1 MEEETKTEKP
11 EQEETP
17 VDGSAEQ
24 PPQEKKPDEGLKA
37 ILEQAK
43 AEFEK
48 RLADTTTALNAKI
61 KERDSMIAELIAG
74 KSTADEQN
82 ETFVD
87 KLNKTRE
94 NNRKFI

>member
-1 MEEETKTEKP
+1 MEEETKTEKQ
-11 EQEETP
+11 EQETTP
-17 VDGSAEQ
+17 VEGQAEQ
-24 PPQEKKPDEGLKA
+24 QPQEKKPDEDLKA

-61 KERDSMIAELIAG
+61 KERDSMIADLIAG
-74 KSTADEQN
+74 KSTDEQN

-87 KLNKTRE
+87 KLNKKRE
-94 NNRKFI
+94 NNRKLI

>member
-24 PPQEKKPDEGLKA
+24 PPQEKKPDDGLKA

-74 KSTADEQN
+74 KSTDEHT

-87 KLNKTRE
+87 KLNKTRD

>member
-1 MEEETKTEKP
+1 MEEETKTENQ
-11 EQEETP
+11 EQETTP
-17 VDGSAEQ
+17 VEGSAE
-24 PPQEKKPDEGLKA
+24 PPQDNKPDEGLKA

-74 KSTADEQN
+74 KSTDEHT
-82 ETFVD
+82 ESFVD

>member
-1 MEEETKTEKP
+1 MEEENKTEKP

-17 VDGSAEQ
+17 VDGCAEQ
-24 PPQEKKPDEGLKA
+24 PPQEKKPDEDLKA

-74 KSTADEQN
+74 KSTDEHT

>member
-1 MEEETKTEKP
+1 MEEETKTENQ
-11 EQEETP
+11 EQETTP
-17 VDGSAEQ
+17 VEGQAE
-24 PPQEKKPDEGLKA
+24 PPQDNKPDEGLKA

-48 RLADTTTALNAKI
+48 RLAETTTALNAKI

-74 KSTADEQN
+74 KSTADEHT

-87 KLNKTRE
+87 KLNKKRD
-94 NNRKFI
+94 NNRKLI

>member
-17 VDGSAEQ
+17 VEGQAE

-48 RLADTTTALNAKI
+48 RLSDTTTALNAKI
-61 KERDSMIAELIAG
+61 KERDSMIADLIAG
-74 KSTADEQN
+74 KSTDEHT
-82 ETFVD
+82 ESFVD

-94 NNRKFI
+94 QNRKFI

>member
-1 MEEETKTEKP
+1 MEEETKTEKQ
-11 EQEETP
+11 EQETTP
-17 VDGSAEQ
+17 VEGQAE
-24 PPQEKKPDEGLKA
+24 PPQDNKPDEGLKA

-87 KLNKTRE
+87 KLNKKRE
-94 NNRKFI
+94 NNRKLI